1 MRLMVAA
8 LVTLLALFVQPTG
21 LYAQPYPARPIH
33 IVVAF
38 PPGGAADLMAHTVA
52 AEVPSRPGQ
61 PVGVENRP
69 APPAGTPEPVVRQL
83 NEAVSAGLR
92 APAARGRLDG
102 QGMDVITDRP
112 DGTAA
117 VLRTEIAKWGKAIR
131 DAGAEVD

>member
-1 MRLMVAA
+1 M
-8 LVTLLALFVQPTG
+8 
-21 LYAQPYPARPIH
+21 
-33 IVVAF
+33 
-38 PPGGAADLMAHTVA
+38 
-52 AEVPSRPGQ
+52 
-61 PVGVENRP
+61 ENRP

-92 APAARGRLDG
+92 APAARERLDG